1 MEQLKELFDKNLLT
15 IVALSLIAVT
25 FTVAAVAAIT
35 GNYDSA
41 SVRLFVDDIKW
52 IAGLLGAGVAVA
64 RGVRAAGDRAVQAQT
79 LNSLTGDPD
88 DDKGHGH

>member
-1 MEQLKELFDKNLLT
+1 MKNLLDKNIVT
-15 IVALSLIAVT
+15 IVALGLICTVVL
-25 FTVAAVAAIT
+25 VAAVAAIT
-35 GNYDSA
+35 GHYNSGN
-41 SVRLFVDDIKW
+41 VRAFVDDMKW